1 MKTFR
6 NTALSLVLATT
17 SMAANAAT
25 VTIQSDSFN
34 CTGTPCGFFV
44 VTEVEIT
51 VQIPDSD
58 GVYGATALAAEAGD
72 PNVVLNK
79 SSIPLNFA
87 GDGYTDTAVT
97 LYTDINGSTSNGD
110 TPEAAGAALTVS
122 GGVLTGKM
130 AVFGSGE
137 TSGLKIFAVYDFDNE
152 TFLAFTSNA
161 GAGSGSTQVGDGT
174 FTNPGGSAV
183 VPVPAAAWLFG
194 SGLLGLVGVARRKAS

>member
-6 NTALSLVLATT
+6 NTALSLMLATT

-25 VTIQSDSFN
+25 VAIPSNTFN
-34 CTGTPCGFFV
+34 CTGAICAVFA

-58 GVYGATALAAEAGD
+58 GVYGASALAAETGNA
-72 PNVVLNK
+72 NVVLNK
-79 SSIPLNFA
+79 STIPLNFVN
-87 GDGYTDTAVT
+87 DGYTDTAVT
-97 LYTDINGSTSNGD
+97 AYTDVNGNTSNGD
-110 TPEAAGAALTVS
+110 TAEAAGVALTVS
-122 GGVLTGKM
+122 GGVFTGQL

-137 TSGLKIFAVYDFDNE
+137 TSGLKVFAVYDFDNE
-152 TFLAFTSNA
+152 SFIAYTSNA
-161 GAGSGSTQVGDGT
+161 AGGSSQVGDGT